1 METMSRFADSPA
13 TPSERMSAY
22 RDRMRAAGLKPVQ
35 IWVPD
40 PNAPGF
46 AAKCRKQAR
55 AIAKGD
61 KAGKEA
67 LDFIE
72 SAYEWP
78 EE

>member
-1 METMSRFADSPA
+1 
-13 TPSERMSAY
+13 MSAY
-22 RDRMRAAGLKPVQ
+22 RHRMRAAGT
-35 IWVPD
+35 
-40 PNAPGF
+40 NAPGF

-55 AIAKGD
+55 AVAKGD